1 MQRIMRRLL
10 PKAAVLSYGI
20 GLLVLAALLLFLWPG
35 LSANLLATGDGL
47 RAFMPHAHCYL
58 FIPQLVYLHLSSD
71 LLIGVSYVA
80 ISLTLVYLVY
90 RARRDIPFHW
100 VFLAFGL
107 FIIAC
112 GGTHFMEIY
121 TTYYATYWLAG
132 YVKLVTAVASVATAI
147 VLPPLVPRALA
158 LVQSAKLSEER
169 RQKLEVANQE
179 LEKFYRKELE
189 SQSSELRESEERYRI
204 VAETASDAIITI
216 NEESRILYVN
226 EAAEK
231 IFGYTIAEM
240 SGRELTMLM
249 PEYLRHLHRAGL
261 ENYIATG
268 HKHISWQA
276 VELPGLHKSGQ
287 EIALELSFGEF
298 TKEGQRFFT
307 GVARDIS
314 RRRRTEQRQSAQY
327 AVTRAL
333 AESATINEAALSIL
347 QSVCENLGWEVGA
360 FWSVERGLN
369 VIRCVEIWHAPSVD
383 VEEFE
388 SLCRRITFAQGMGLP
403 GYVWSNAAPVWIADL
418 AHSEI
423 FQRRAAAIK
432 GNLRSAFGFPLVLGG
447 EVLGMV
453 EFLSD
458 EVRPPDDELLKM
470 MAAIGSQMGQFIN
483 RKQAES
489 ELQASEERYRS
500 LADAMPQIVW
510 TARPDGYLD
519 YYNQR
524 WFEYTG
530 TTMEQTAGWG
540 WQPVL
545 HPDDVELA
553 LRRWATAV
561 TTGES
566 YQIEYRFKRA
576 ADGQYRWHLGR
587 GVPMRDAEGRI
598 VKWFG
603 TSTDI
608 DDRKR
613 AEEAAQESNR
623 AKDNFLAT
631 LSHELRTPLTPIIGW
646 LHMMR
651 SGMIPTKEFD
661 YSLAIIDKNS
671 HTLMRIINDLIDM
684 SAIMSGKM
692 RIESLPVSL
701 PSVLRE
707 AIETVKPEA
716 DKRRLR
722 IETDGCDEDAL
733 TVLGDRVRLVQIF
746 WNLLTNAIKFSHD
759 DAIVSVRCEAESDE
773 LLVVVEDEGEGIR
786 TDFLPFVFE
795 RFRQADESKTREH
808 GGLGIGLALVKSF
821 VAAHGGRVV
830 AESAGVERGSRFTV
844 YLPRFRSHA
853 DSETAALADDALE
866 ETSLTPGA
874 HLLLVEDAEDT
885 LTLLQTALGRRGYR
899 TTACDSAAEALHVA
913 AKTKFDL
920 IVSDIGL
927 PQMDGY
933 VLLRRLREMQ
943 HLRDV
948 PAIALTGYAAQKD
961 AAASLEAGFSAH
973 LAKPIDPSELIAAIE
988 TLLGGSEA
996 QKQE

>member
-1 MQRIMRRLL
+1 MQRNIRRLL
-10 PKAAVLSYGI
+10 PKAAVLNYGI
-20 GLLVLAALLLFLWPG
+20 GLLLLAAIMLFLWPG
-35 LSANLLATGDGL
+35 LSSNLLATGDGL
-47 RAFMPHAHCYL
+47 KSFMPHAHCYL

-71 LLIGVSYVA
+71 LLIGLSYVA
-80 ISLTLVYLVY
+80 ISLTLAYLVY

-100 VFLAFGL
+100 IFLAFGL

-121 TTYYATYWLAG
+121 TTYHATYWLAG
-132 YVKLVTAVASVATAI
+132 YVKMVTAVASVATAI

-169 RQKLEVANQE
+169 RHKLEDANQE
-179 LEKFYRKELE
+179 LEKFYKKELE
-189 SQSSELRESEERYRI
+189 SQSLDLRESEERYRI

-216 NEESRILYVN
+216 DEESRITYVN
-226 EAAEK
+226 RATEK
-231 IFGYTIAEM
+231 IFGYTIEEM
-240 SGRELTMLM
+240 HGRELTMLM

-261 ENYIATG
+261 KNYVETG
-268 HKHISWQA
+268 HKHISWEA
-276 VELPGLHKSGQ
+276 VELPGLHKDGQ
-287 EIALELSFGEF
+287 EIALELSFAEF
-298 TKEGQRFFT
+298 KRGGQRFFT
-307 GVARDIS
+307 GIARDITL
-314 RRRRTEQRQSAQY
+314 RRRTEQRQSAQY
-327 AVTRAL
+327 AVTRSL
-333 AESATINEAALSIL
+333 AESATIKEAALSIL
-347 QSVCENLGWEVGA
+347 QSVCEHLGWEVGA
-360 FWSVERGLN
+360 FWIVERDMN
-369 VIRCVEIWHAPSVD
+369 MMRCVELWHAPSVD

-388 SLCRRITFAQGMGLP
+388 SLCRRITFAKGVGLP
-403 GYVWSNAAPVWIADL
+403 GRVWSDAAPVWIDDL

-423 FQRRAAAIK
+423 FQRRAAAIR
-432 GNLRSAFGFPLVLGG
+432 GNLRSAFGFPVLLGG

-453 EFLSD
+453 EFLSN
-458 EVRPPDDELLKM
+458 EVRPPDEDLLKV
-470 MAAIGSQMGQFIN
+470 MAAVGSQIGQFIN

-530 TTMEQTAGWG
+530 TTMEQTMGWG

-545 HPDDVELA
+545 HPDDVEMA
-553 LRRWATAV
+553 LRRWARAV

-566 YQIEYRFKRA
+566 YQIEYRFRRA

-587 GVPMRDAEGRI
+587 GVPMRDGEGRI

-608 DDRKR
+608 DDQKR

-631 LSHELRTPLTPIIGW
+631 LSHELRTPLTPVIGW

-651 SGMIPTKEFD
+651 SGMIPTTEFD

-671 HTLMRIINDLIDM
+671 HTLLRIINDLIDM

-692 RIESLPVSL
+692 RIESLPVGL
-701 PSVLRE
+701 PSTLEE
-707 AIETVKPEA
+707 AVETVKPEA
-716 DKRRLR
+716 DRRRIR
-722 IETDGCDEDAL
+722 IETVACDEEEA

-746 WNLLTNAIKFSHD
+746 WNLLNNAIKFSRED
-759 DAIVSVRCEAESDE
+759 STVRVKCEVDGGE
-773 LLVVVEDEGEGIR
+773 LRVRFEDEGEGIR
-786 TDFLPFVFE
+786 ADFLPYVFE

-821 VAAHGGRVV
+821 VEAHGGRVV
-830 AESAGVERGSRFTV
+830 AESAGVNQGSHFTV
-844 YLPRFRSHA
+844 YLPRFQSPVESEIAA
-853 DSETAALADDALE
+853 DAVAESESPAQ
-866 ETSLTPGA
+866 GA

-899 TTACDSAAEALHVA
+899 TTACDSAAEALRIA
-913 AKTKFDL
+913 ATTKFDL

-933 VLLRRLREMQ
+933 ALLRGLREIQ

-948 PAIALTGYAAQKD
+948 PAIALTGYAAEKD
-961 AAASLEAGFSAH
+961 AAASLKAGFDIH
-973 LAKPIDPSELIAAIE
+973 LAKPIEPSELIAAIE
-988 TLLGGSEA
+988 RLL
-996 QKQE
+996 Q